1 MNRRRLEVKILTAKG
16 SSPEVVEIPL
26 DSSSDSRL
34 NLFVFRR
41 PTTMDERSVE
51 ELVQISMKLSGQPGV
66 ALILEEEDKFEVY
79 EVQIPTRYER
89 TPII

>member
-1 MNRRRLEVKILTAKG
+1 
-16 SSPEVVEIPL
+16 
-26 DSSSDSRL
+26 
-34 NLFVFRR
+34 
-41 PTTMDERSVE
+41 MDERSVE